1 MPEGA
6 RPDGN
11 KQKWIEKVGSWKYY
25 ALILA
30 NFDPVRADAI
40 WDTPAEE
47 IAVSF
52 VSMLCY
58 NHKPDGAR

>member
-6 RPDGN
+6 KPDGT
-11 KQKWIEKVGSWKYY
+11 KKKWIESVGTYRYY

-30 NFDPVRADAI
+30 NFDPARADVI
-40 WDTPAEE
+40 FDNPAHE
-47 IAVSF
+47 IAEAF

-58 NHKPDGAR
+58 NHKPN